1 MSKDRRSVESMQI
14 NLEEFLMQLMKQ
26 WKIFGIIVVLC
37 AILFAG
43 VAALFGKEIS
53 VPHSEEYLF
62 YEDALA
68 RHQVYVVESVLMT
81 LDPTSI
87 HERTIFIRNITD
99 KELLESYV
107 MSSEIWEDLET
118 DRNKKYISELLTW
131 NEDTSTGN
139 IELVLRHETTEECE
153 VWAEYIKEKIYEY
166 NSSVEVI
173 IGPERIVAD
182 EYVQQEQ
189 LRRYT
194 RTEHIKSLLLDSRAG
209 YTISI
214 SIPIAS
220 MIGGSV
226 GFLITMIS
234 IFVLYLFDFRGFRG
248 K

>member
-1 MSKDRRSVESMQI
+1 MSVERMQI
-14 NLEEFLMQLMKQ
+14 NLEEFLKQ
-26 WKIFGIIVVLC
+26 FVKKWKFIGIIVVLC
-37 AILFAG
+37 TVLFAG
-43 VAALFGKEIS
+43 TAAMFGKEIS

-87 HERTIFIRNITD
+87 HERTIFIRKIAD

-118 DRNKKYISELLTW
+118 ERNKKYISELLTW
-131 NEDTSTGN
+131 NEDLSTGN
-139 IELVLRHETTEECE
+139 VELVLRHETTEECKS
-153 VWAEYIKEKIYEY
+153 WAEYIAEKIDEY
-166 NSSVEVI
+166 DSSAEVI
-173 IGPERIVAD
+173 IGPERIVWD

-209 YTISI
+209 YTIRI
-214 SIPIAS
+214 SIPIAA
-220 MIGGSV
+220 MTGGLL
-226 GFLITMIS
+226 GFLLATVL
-234 IFVLYLFDFRGFRG
+234 IFVLYLFDFRKFRG